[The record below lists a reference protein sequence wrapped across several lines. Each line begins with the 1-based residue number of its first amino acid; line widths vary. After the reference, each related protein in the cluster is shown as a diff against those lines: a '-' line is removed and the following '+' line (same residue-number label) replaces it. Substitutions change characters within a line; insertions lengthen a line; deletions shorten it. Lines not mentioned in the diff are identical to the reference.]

1 MLCPLLAMCGTRDDP
16 CVQRSIHQWRSLTY
30 SFNMSYDITHN
41 SPDVAWMVGGGDDGF
56 VVGGYGGA
64 HFWEGQGRQ
73 EVGLVMGSVIKGQ
86 GGRGEQGAEQ
96 GEGEDGWAREQE
108 EIEEGWARLETVEE
122 TRGGRAE

>member
-1 MLCPLLAMCGTRDDP
+1 
-16 CVQRSIHQWRSLTY
+16 
-30 SFNMSYDITHN
+30 
-41 SPDVAWMVGGGDDGF
+41 
-56 VVGGYGGA
+56 
-64 HFWEGQGRQ
+64 
-73 EVGLVMGSVIKGQ
+73 MGSVIKGQ